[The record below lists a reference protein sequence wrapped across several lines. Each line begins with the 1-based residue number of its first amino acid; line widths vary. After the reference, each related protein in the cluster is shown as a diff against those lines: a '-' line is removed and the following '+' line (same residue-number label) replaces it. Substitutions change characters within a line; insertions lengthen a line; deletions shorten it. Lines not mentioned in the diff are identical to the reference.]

1 MEVRLSMKQQS
12 ILADKDFCKTMDTDV
27 LPFLEQIGFQG
38 YLSLKDG
45 ACKQRPLSA
54 CKDRYLTR
62 PNCLYY
68 EAYLP
73 KRPIGAVV
81 ISHGFSESI
90 EKYKEVIFYFAAS
103 GYQVYLADHPGHGR
117 SLRYTDHPCMVHIDH
132 FESYTRAL
140 HDFVTK
146 VVIPSAGSLP
156 LFLYGHSMGGCIAAS
171 YLETYP
177 KVFRSAVLSSPML
190 GINMGPFPEPC
201 AHALGFLM
209 TKTGNGS
216 RYAPGQKAF
225 CKGERFEDSCSSCFE
240 RFHYYHEK
248 RERIPLLQT
257 SGSSYAWAYESL
269 CACRKIL
276 KKGNCE
282 KITVPL
288 LVFRSASDSLVK
300 PSAISRFV
308 SKVPSARLITIS
320 GSRHEIYNSPSC
332 VLEPYY
338 REIFTFLGNIKD

>member
-1 MEVRLSMKQQS
+1 MKQLS

-45 ACKQRPLSA
+45 AYKQRPPSA

-156 LFLYGHSMGGCIAAS
+156 LFL
-171 YLETYP
+171 
-177 KVFRSAVLSSPML
+177 
-190 GINMGPFPEPC
+190 
-201 AHALGFLM
+201 
-209 TKTGNGS
+209 
-216 RYAPGQKAF
+216 
-225 CKGERFEDSCSSCFE
+225 
-240 RFHYYHEK
+240 
-248 RERIPLLQT
+248 
-257 SGSSYAWAYESL
+257 
-269 CACRKIL
+269 
-276 KKGNCE
+276 
-282 KITVPL
+282 
-288 LVFRSASDSLVK
+288 
-300 PSAISRFV
+300 
-308 SKVPSARLITIS
+308 
-320 GSRHEIYNSPSC
+320 
-332 VLEPYY
+332 
-338 REIFTFLGNIKD
+338 

>member
-1 MEVRLSMKQQS
+1 MSR
-12 ILADKDFCKTMDTDV
+12 
-27 LPFLEQIGFQG
+27 
-38 YLSLKDG
+38 
-45 ACKQRPLSA
+45 R
-54 CKDRYLTR
+54 
-62 PNCLYY
+62 
-68 EAYLP
+68 
-73 KRPIGAVV
+73 
-81 ISHGFSESI
+81 H
-90 EKYKEVIFYFAAS
+90 
-103 GYQVYLADHPGHGR
+103 
-117 SLRYTDHPCMVHIDH
+117 
-132 FESYTRAL
+132 RA
-140 HDFVTK
+140 
-146 VVIPSAGSLP
+146 
-156 LFLYGHSMGGCIAAS
+156 
-171 YLETYP
+171 
-177 KVFRSAVLSSPML
+177 
-190 GINMGPFPEPC
+190 
-201 AHALGFLM
+201 
-209 TKTGNGS
+209 
-216 RYAPGQKAF
+216 
-225 CKGERFEDSCSSCFE
+225 
-240 RFHYYHEK
+240 EK